1 MEQHKTKIAN
11 KIAQQRWKWNECRR
25 NKKTKE
31 GARESCERITV
42 KAKTND
48 TYRVGESNPMYP
60 IFTYMVL

>member
-1 MEQHKTKIAN
+1 MKMKRMQE
-11 KIAQQRWKWNECRR
+11 

-48 TYRVGESNPMYP
+48 TYRVEESNPMYP